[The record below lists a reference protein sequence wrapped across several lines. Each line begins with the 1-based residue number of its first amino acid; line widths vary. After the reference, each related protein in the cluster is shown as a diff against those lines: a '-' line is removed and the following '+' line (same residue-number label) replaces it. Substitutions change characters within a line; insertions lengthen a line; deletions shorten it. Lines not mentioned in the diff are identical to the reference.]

1 MQVQKVAIVG
11 AGITGISI
19 ARACQEAGIS
29 YDWYEKES
37 EPGGLLRTDVLNGF
51 VLDHGFQVLQ
61 SGYSQLTELYATPP
75 FRSYK
80 RYANGAWII
89 KKGSRSLLSHPKE
102 GLAPTLKTLFNQDIS
117 LGDKVKIVL
126 LQQFVSGKSD
136 AELMAR
142 PQLQQSSLSFLQG
155 FGFSS
160 KAIHHFFKPWFSGVF
175 LESELQSPA
184 SLFCLFYRAFA
195 KGGALLPPSGIQQ
208 FARDLTNALPSD
220 NRYWGKEVQPQAH
233 GEKWEIEGRVYD
245 QVVWAA
251 GSLSPQID
259 RPKYRSAETLY
270 FAAESDAN
278 LGKYLALNAA
288 STPLVQTFSIPSNVE
303 PSYAPAGQCLWS
315 VQIRPEAFGASES
328 EVWSEIQDLLGIS
341 LTGRFL
347 RRYTIEK
354 ALPIVDTLNLR
365 STPQMNST
373 GSSMA
378 GPQFGYPSLQSA
390 WISGKEWVRILSANQ

>member
-1 MQVQKVAIVG
+1 MQEQKIAIVG

-19 ARACQEAGIS
+19 ARSCHEAGIA

-37 EPGGLLRTDVLNGF
+37 EPGGLLRTDVVDGF
-51 VLDHGFQVLQ
+51 ALDHGFQVLQ
-61 SGYSQLTELYATPP
+61 SGYSDLAELYATQP
-75 FRSYK
+75 FQSYK
-80 RYANGAWII
+80 HYANGAWII

-126 LQQFVSGKSD
+126 LQHFVSGKSD
-136 AELMAR
+136 AELMAK

-184 SLFCLFYRAFA
+184 CLFCLFYKAFS
-195 KGGALLPPSGIQQ
+195 KGGALLPPLGIQQ
-208 FARDLTNALPSD
+208 FARDLTSALPSE
-220 NRYWGKEVQPQAH
+220 NRYWGKEVHPEAK
-233 GEKWEIEGRVYD
+233 GEKWVIEGRVYD

-251 GSLSPQID
+251 GSKNPQIPN
-259 RPKYRSAETLY
+259 PKYRSAETLY

-288 STPLVQTFSIPSNVE
+288 NTALVQTLSIPSNVE
-303 PSYAPAGQCLWS
+303 PSYAPKGQCLWS
-315 VQIRPEAFGASES
+315 VQIRPESFGAPE
-328 EVWSEIQDLLGIS
+328 EAVWSEVIDLLGIS

-347 RRYTIEK
+347 RRYTIHQ
-354 ALPIVDTLNLR
+354 ALPVVDTLNLR
-365 STPQMNST
+365 STPHQNS
-373 GSSMA
+373 GSSSMA

-390 WISGKEWVRILSANQ
+390 WNSGKEWVRIASENQ

>member
-1 MQVQKVAIVG
+1 MQEQKIAIVG

-19 ARACQEAGIS
+19 ARACHEAGIA

-37 EPGGLLRTDVLNGF
+37 EPGGLLRTDVVDGF
-51 VLDHGFQVLQ
+51 ALDHGFQVLQ
-61 SGYSQLTELYATPP
+61 SGYSELAEMYATQP
-75 FRSYK
+75 FQSYK

-136 AELMAR
+136 AELMER
-142 PQLQQSSLSFLQG
+142 PQLQQSTLSFLQG

-160 KAIHHFFKPWFSGVF
+160 KAIHYFFKPWFSGVF

-184 SLFCLFYRAFA
+184 SLFCLFYKAFS
-195 KGGALLPPSGIQQ
+195 KGGALLPPLGIQQ
-208 FARDLTNALPSD
+208 FARDLTSTLPSE
-220 NRYWGKEVQPQAH
+220 NRFWGKEVHPQAQ
-233 GEKWEIEGRVYD
+233 GEQWVIEGRVYE

-251 GSLSPQID
+251 GSNNPQSPSPD
-259 RPKYRSAETLY
+259 YRSAETLY
-270 FAAESDAN
+270 FAAESDAD
-278 LGKYLALNAA
+278 LGIYLALNAE
-288 STPLVQTFSIPSNVE
+288 STTQVQTFSIPSNVE
-303 PSYAPAGQCLWS
+303 PSYAPKGQCLWS
-315 VQIRPEAFGASES
+315 VQIRPESFGAPEQD
-328 EVWSEIQDLLGIS
+328 VWSEVQDLLGIS

-347 RRYTIEK
+347 RRYTIHQ

-365 STPQMNST
+365 STPHLNSS

-390 WISGKEWVRILSANQ
+390 WNSGKEWVRIASENQ